1 MSAPSFPLVR
11 WGFVFLACPLP
22 LSEEQKQALVQLAA
36 RAWFEERSPLAFDW
50 PACSGE
56 LRATSDAVPLGSF
69 VGQRFEAEVHLP
81 TGSGRVAF
89 LVTEAQLRAAAGP
102 VAEA

>member
-1 MSAPSFPLVR
+1 MSGGFPHTR

-22 LSEEQKQALVQLAA
+22 LSEGEKEGLVLLAA
-36 RAWFEERSPLAFDW
+36 RAWFEERPVLSFDW

-56 LRATSDAVPLGSF
+56 LRAISDAMPLGAF
-69 VGQRFEAEVHLP
+69 VGQRFEADVHVP

-89 LVTEAQLRAAAGP
+89 LVTEGQLRAAAGP